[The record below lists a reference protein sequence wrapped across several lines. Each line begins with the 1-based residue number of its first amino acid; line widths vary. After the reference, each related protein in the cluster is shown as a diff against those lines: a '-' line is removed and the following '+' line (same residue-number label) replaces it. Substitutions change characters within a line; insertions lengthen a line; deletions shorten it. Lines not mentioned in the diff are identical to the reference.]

1 MEKLH
6 RIIILRRLRP
16 LHIQDK
22 MIITMTVEGL
32 DCLSSI
38 STELEMDISKSF
50 AVASTLQ
57 QKC

>member
-6 RIIILRRLRP
+6 RIIVLRRLRP
-16 LHIQDK
+16 FHIQDK
-22 MIITMTVEGL
+22 MIVTVTIEGL

-38 STELEMDISKSF
+38 STELEMNISKSF

-57 QKC
+57 